1 MSAAP
6 PGERSAL
13 LPPPSPRAARAA
25 PPRRRACETLLRR
38 LLAAAAAALLLL
50 LVVLVVRRERAE
62 RREHAGWAR
71 GRFNGTPHL
80 ARGRRGAVASENGVC
95 SDVGVDVLRDN
106 GTAVD
111 AAIAT
116 AFCVGTLNMFSSGI
130 GGGGFMLVRDPV
142 PCGAAGNATASSP
155 AEHADAAA
163 HRRLPRRQHCS
174 RTTVIDFRETAP
186 RAANATM
193 YAGRPGDARFGG
205 LSVGVPGEVAGLWA
219 AHRRWGS
226 LPWARLVAPSVR
238 LAESAR
244 VSRELA
250 RRLKLFGSLYMYDL
264 PEWSDVFVNPDT
276 GVLLQA
282 GETVRRPAYA
292 ETLRA
297 IAAGGADAFYHG
309 PVAQA
314 LVAKVQNAGGIL
326 TLRDLAEYRVEERE
340 ALQGRWG
347 ERTVYTAPAPACG
360 GPLLTLLNV
369 AALYPQWKRDGADDG
384 LSAHRFV
391 EASKF
396 AFAQRTHIGDPA
408 FLNASSLRVVAQIP
422 SMHEAQ
428 RIRGRIDDD
437 RTHRLEYYEPLFDI
451 TDDHGTQHLSTV
463 DMNGQAVALTSTVN
477 LIFGSGVLDPVTG
490 VILNDEM
497 DDTSTPGVPN
507 AFGLRPSPFN
517 YPAPGKRPLSSTSPT
532 IIEHPDG
539 SFFLSIGGSGG
550 SRIFGAVAQVLYN
563 LDWGMDLS
571 AAIERPRLHHQLLP
585 ASVSAETTINEELV
599 EALRARGHDV
609 DMVDINMAVAE
620 VQAVMREQGPPGKAK
635 VFAASDSRKEGRA
648 SAY

>member
-1 MSAAP
+1 
-6 PGERSAL
+6 
-13 LPPPSPRAARAA
+13 
-25 PPRRRACETLLRR
+25 
-38 LLAAAAAALLLL
+38 
-50 LVVLVVRRERAE
+50 
-62 RREHAGWAR
+62 
-71 GRFNGTPHL
+71 
-80 ARGRRGAVASENGVC
+80 
-95 SDVGVDVLRDN
+95 
-106 GTAVD
+106 
-111 AAIAT
+111 
-116 AFCVGTLNMFSSGI
+116 
-130 GGGGFMLVRDPV
+130 
-142 PCGAAGNATASSP
+142 
-155 AEHADAAA
+155 
-163 HRRLPRRQHCS
+163 
-174 RTTVIDFRETAP
+174 
-186 RAANATM
+186 
-193 YAGRPGDARFGG
+193 
-205 LSVGVPGEVAGLWA
+205 
-219 AHRRWGS
+219 
-226 LPWARLVAPSVR
+226 
-238 LAESAR
+238 
-244 VSRELA
+244 
-250 RRLKLFGSLYMYDL
+250 MYDL

-451 TDDHGTQHLSTV
+451 TDDHGTQVSRRAPARTRRPHADCPLAAPQHRRHERPGCGADEHRQPHLW
-463 DMNGQAVALTSTVN
+463 QRC
-477 LIFGSGVLDPVTG
+477 P
-490 VILNDEM
+490 
-497 DDTSTPGVPN
+497 
-507 AFGLRPSPFN
+507 RPSHGRDPQRR
-517 YPAPGKRPLSSTSPT
+517 G
-532 IIEHPDG
+532 E
-539 SFFLSIGGSGG
+539 
-550 SRIFGAVAQVLYN
+550 
-563 LDWGMDLS
+563 LS
-571 AAIERPRLHHQLLP
+571 AARRRR
-585 ASVSAETTINEELV
+585 TC
-599 EALRARGHDV
+599 
-609 DMVDINMAVAE
+609 
-620 VQAVMREQGPPGKAK
+620 
-635 VFAASDSRKEGRA
+635 
-648 SAY
+648 